1 MKNFTLKTLRKK
13 AAYACLSVFALGG
26 LSATATAQTTTETFA
41 TETGTA
47 EWLPIYGL
55 RTYSYSQQLYYPANF
70 PNAAGHSSLITKI
83 RFYYVS
89 GNSAVNDDWT
99 VYLGTTSQNVFTSSS
114 TSWIP
119 TSQMTQAFSGTVTFP
134 AANNW
139 LEITLATP
147 FVWDGVSN
155 LVVGVDENKPGS
167 GATLFQK
174 TEVGSGRAIYYG
186 SASTNPNPASPPFP
200 TGTHGHVP
208 NLQLELLP
216 FSPCAGTPAHY
227 SAIVNEPV
235 VCAQET
241 VTLNVNDNGY
251 LLASTGLTYQWESND
266 GSGWE
271 AIADATTKA
280 YTTDELPAGNTQ
292 FRLVTTCT
300 ATTDTD
306 ISDAVT
312 VTANALPN
320 VSVNLAN
327 YAICP
332 GGSAALIAS
341 GADTYSWSPATGLDN
356 SNTNMVAASP
366 AATTVY
372 TVTGTS
378 SLTGCTNKA
387 TSKIYPVA
395 SVMGSS
401 AFTPAENCTFG
412 TPVTIN
418 VTNVPAGISGSGS
431 WEYRFL
437 ANDGVTVVQDWS
449 ATSSYVFTPGADSLY
464 NFFYQLRS
472 TSCQSTEIDSVKVT
486 IPVGFGGETAL
497 IHYDCNTLGGT
508 VTLSNTFGQTEIT
521 EIYGNTL
528 SDPTNV
534 ANITFTGSAGI
545 VDGRAQITPSAISN
559 ANSSMTIL
567 TPGLTLGANN
577 SMNVSFKL
585 TADQPITPFGT
596 GGADGLS
603 YSFGDDAVY
612 STGNLNNGK
621 GTKLRLVFDAND
633 NSPNMAGIYLAYGYT
648 GTTAITPSSTGV
660 LAYVNNLSSWKIK
673 MDTPVELSIS
683 AEGKATL
690 TVDGTVI
697 FSGIQM
703 PAAYMNADVSNWKH
717 FFGAQTGGD
726 AMRHAVSD
734 FSITA
739 GSLNYGITAG
749 TGNALPTTW
758 QTGKVFTG
766 LAPGIYNVWLTKN
779 TSGACNRKI
788 ETIEILNLN
797 PVVDLG
803 NDTTI
808 CEGETLTL
816 DAGNAGATY
825 VWSGTNIVTQ
835 TLEISAAGSYIV
847 YATDTSG
854 CLGIG
859 TINVAVAEDPTA
871 SGIYVQGDYP
881 TVFFAVTNPQNVNN
895 YSWNFGDGTTAA
907 NAPSGVSHTYTEDG
921 QYTVTA
927 TITNDCGTHTLTQN
941 ITIHNTASIAE
952 NTIEG
957 LKVYPNPASDM
968 VTISLEG
975 NQEASATI
983 YSVSG
988 SELYKTSLFQSQVQI
1003 NVQNWEKGVYFVQVT
1018 AEGRTSVSRIVVQ

>member
-1 MKNFTLKTLRKK
+1 MKNFTLKNLRKK
-13 AAYACLSVFALGG
+13 AAYACLSLFALG
-26 LSATATAQTTTETFA
+26 LSVQATAQTNTETFA

-70 PNAAGHSSLITKI
+70 PNLSGQNSLITKI

-89 GNSAVNDDWT
+89 GNGAVNDDWT
-99 VYLGTTSQNVFTSSS
+99 VYLGTTTQNTYTQS
-114 TSWIP
+114 TASWVP
-119 TSQMTQAFSGTVTFP
+119 TSQMTQVFTGTVSFP

-139 LEITLATP
+139 MEITLATP
-147 FVWDGVSN
+147 FVWNGTTN
-155 LVVGVDENKPGS
+155 LVVGIDENKPGS

-208 NLQLELLP
+208 NLQLEVLP
-216 FSPCAGTPAHY
+216 FSACTGTPAHY

-241 VTLNVNDNGY
+241 VTLDVNDNDY

-271 AIADATTKA
+271 PIVGATTKE
-280 YTTDELPAGNTQ
+280 YETDELAAGNIQ
-292 FRLVTTCT
+292 FRLITTCT
-300 ATTDTD
+300 ASSDDD

-312 VTANALPN
+312 VTVNQLPN
-320 VSVNLAN
+320 VSVNLAT

-341 GADTYSWSPATGLDN
+341 GADTYSWSPTTGLDN
-356 SNTNMVAASP
+356 SATNMVAANP
-366 AATTVY
+366 TATTVY

-378 SLTGCTNKA
+378 TLTGCTNKA
-387 TSKIYPVA
+387 TSKIYPIA
-395 SVMGSS
+395 SVTVNS
-401 AFTPAENCTFG
+401 AFAPAENCTFG
-412 TPVTIN
+412 TPVTIS
-418 VTNVPAGISGSGS
+418 VTGVPAGISGSGA

-449 ATSSYVFTPGADSLY
+449 ATSTYAFTPGADSLY
-464 NFFYQLRS
+464 NYYYQLRS
-472 TSCQSTEIDSVKVT
+472 SSCETENIDSVKVA
-486 IPVGFGGETAL
+486 IPVGFGGDIDL

-508 VTLSNTFGQTEIT
+508 ITLSNTFGQTEGST
-521 EIYGNTL
+521 IYSNTL
-528 SDPTNV
+528 SDPANV
-534 ANITFTGSAGI
+534 AGITFTGTAGI
-545 VDGRAQITPSAISN
+545 VDGRAQITPSATSIAGN
-559 ANSSMTIL
+559 SMTIE
-567 TPGLTLGANN
+567 TPGLTPGANN
-577 SMNVSFKL
+577 SMNISFKL

-612 STGNLNNGK
+612 SAGNLQNGK

-633 NSPNMAGIYLAYGYT
+633 NSPNIAGIYFAYGYT
-648 GTTAITPSSTGV
+648 GTGAITPGSSGV
-660 LAYVNNLSSWKIK
+660 LFHVNNLTSWKLK
-673 MDTPVELSIS
+673 MDTPVELSINT
-683 AEGKATL
+683 EGKATL
-690 TVDGTVI
+690 TVDGSII
-697 FSGIQM
+697 FSDIQI
-703 PAAYMNADVSNWKH
+703 PAGYMNADVSNWKH
-717 FFGAQTGGD
+717 FFGSQTGGD

-734 FSITA
+734 FAITA

-749 TGNALPTTW
+749 TVTTPPTDW
-758 QTGKVFTG
+758 QTGKTFEA
-766 LAPGIYNVWLTKN
+766 LAPGTYNVWLAKN
-779 TSGACNRKI
+779 TTETCRKKI

-797 PVVDLG
+797 PVVNLG

-816 DAGNAGATY
+816 DAGNAGSTY

-835 TLEISAAGSYIV
+835 TLEIDEAGAYIV

-859 TINVAVAEDPTA
+859 TINVDIAAAPDAT
-871 SGIYVQGDYP
+871 GIYVQGDYP
-881 TVFFAVTNPQNVNN
+881 TVFFAVTNPENVSS
-895 YSWNFGDGTTAA
+895 YSWNFGDGTTAT
-907 NAPSGVSHTYTEDG
+907 NAPSGVSHTYEEDG
-921 QYTVTA
+921 TYSVTA
-927 TITNDCGTHTLTQN
+927 TISNDCGTETLTQS

-975 NQEASATI
+975 NNEASATI

-988 SELYKTSLFQSQVQI
+988 SKLYETSMFQSQAKI

-1018 AEGRTSVSRIVVQ
+1018 TGGQTSVSRIVVQ